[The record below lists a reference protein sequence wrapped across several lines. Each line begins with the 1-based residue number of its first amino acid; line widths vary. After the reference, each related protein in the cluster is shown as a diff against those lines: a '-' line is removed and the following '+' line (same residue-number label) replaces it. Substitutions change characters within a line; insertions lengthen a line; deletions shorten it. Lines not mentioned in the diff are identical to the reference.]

1 MWGKTV
7 VLPMSGRVVTVVR
20 HEADNDPD
28 LNSAVEMED
37 HQVRSLSAGCA
48 VSTK

>member
-37 HQVRSLSAGCA
+37 HQVRGTQCGVRS
-48 VSTK
+48 

>member
-1 MWGKTV
+1 
-7 VLPMSGRVVTVVR
+7 MSGRVVTVVR
-20 HEADNDPD
+20 HEVDNDPD

-37 HQVRSLSAGCA
+37 HQVRGTQCSCA

>member
-20 HEADNDPD
+20 HEVDNDPD

-37 HQVRSLSAGCA
+37 HQVAVLSTECA